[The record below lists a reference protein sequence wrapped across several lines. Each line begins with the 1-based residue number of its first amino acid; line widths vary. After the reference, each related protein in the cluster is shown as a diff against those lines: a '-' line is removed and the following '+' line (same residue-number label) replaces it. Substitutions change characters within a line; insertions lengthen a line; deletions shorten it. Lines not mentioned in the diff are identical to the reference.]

1 MLKSSVL
8 FLVGVAISLASFGQ
22 EDENILRL
30 NKGKV
35 AFHSQAELE
44 VIRART
50 EEFKGVLDISKN
62 EFAISI
68 PISNF
73 LGFNSPLQMEH
84 FNENYLE
91 SDEFE
96 NATYVGKIKDE
107 FDLRKDGRSVIMTEG
122 ILTIHGIAVE
132 RDIEVELVIN
142 RGIIG
147 IKSEFKVP
155 LKDHNIRIPNAV
167 KGKIAEIIDVEF
179 FALFE

>member
-1 MLKSSVL
+1 MLKSLVL
-8 FLVGVAISLASFGQ
+8 FLLGAAISLVSFGQ
-22 EDENILRL
+22 ENENILRL

-44 VIRART
+44 VIRAHT
-50 EEFKGVLDISKN
+50 EEFKGVLDMSNN

-68 PISNF
+68 PLSNF

-91 SDEFE
+91 SDKFE
-96 NATYVGKIKDE
+96 NATYAGKIKNE
-107 FDLRKDGRSVIMTEG
+107 FDLHKDGRSIIMTHG
-122 ILTIHGIAVE
+122 ILTIHGIKVE

-155 LKDHNIRIPNAV
+155 LKDHGIKIPNAV
-167 KGKIAEIIDVEF
+167 KGKIAEVIEVEF